1 MIPYAVRPSIFVAA
15 KVLPSAEE
23 PNILLQCHCLACKLH
38 KDFCQVALCY
48 FTTIF
53 NTSGHSDWATL
64 GMSIKEGEQK
74 AIMLSTLMD
83 LIEMESMWGA
93 WVRAV
98 CNETCECN

>member
-74 AIMLSTLMD
+74 ANYALNTYGSDRNGINVGGLG
-83 LIEMESMWGA
+83 ESSL
-93 WVRAV
+93 
-98 CNETCECN
+98 